1 MYHLTFTNNQKNWK
15 KNLTN
20 ILFGK
25 LELPSKLLKSHTDYK
40 FIIPNWHWDDLY
52 KLDKDLLYI
61 DTCYEKFIEKISESL
76 NDIHNV
82 KWSLESWKILIG
94 PWLRRYLIIL
104 FDRVES
110 IEDILSSYD
119 IKSLT
124 EVTEESYEDLFS
136 ETFDNFQDKLKNE
149 NFNITL

>member
-1 MYHLTFTNNQKNWK
+1 M
-15 KNLTN
+15 
-20 ILFGK
+20 
-25 LELPSKLLKSHTDYK
+25 
-40 FIIPNWHWDDLY
+40 
-52 KLDKDLLYI
+52 
-61 DTCYEKFIEKISESL
+61 
-76 NDIHNV
+76 
-82 KWSLESWKILIG
+82 IG

-149 NFNITL
+149 NFNITFCSLVAKSF